1 MQGVGRPTAA
11 GIWIA
16 DAPPVRVRVAL
27 DAMGGDYA
35 PAATV
40 TGALQAYETGVD
52 VVLVG
57 QPARLQAAMA
67 GEGAAGLLS
76 VVPAAE
82 VVDMG
87 EDPAL
92 ALHTKRDASIRVA
105 ARLVAEG
112 RADALVSAGSTGAT
126 LAAALLL
133 LGRLPGVRRP
143 VVGAL
148 VPTKHGRV
156 VLVDAGGLAAA
167 QPDALVGY
175 ARMGI
180 AYAGVLGV
188 DAPRVGLLNV
198 GLEPGKGNALAKA
211 AYELLGRVPGF
222 VGNVEPDGALSGS
235 VDVIVTDGFTGN
247 IFLKTVEAA
256 SGGYGD
262 RAAVVLGVA
271 GEVLVAHGA
280 AGAGEVAEAV
290 RMAAQAAAAGLSGK
304 MAAQLA
310 KGLGDPPSP
319 TRVLGGDPQ
328 PMEGTP

>member
-1 MQGVGRPTAA
+1 MGEEVAERPTAA
-11 GIWIA
+11 GTWRA
-16 DAPPVRVRVAL
+16 RTTPPRIRVAL

-40 TGALQAYETGVD
+40 TGAMQAYKAGVD

-57 QPARLQAAMA
+57 QPVRLRAAMA
-67 GEGAAGLLS
+67 GEGALGLLS

-82 VVDMG
+82 VVSMD
-87 EDPAL
+87 EEPAL

-148 VPTKHGRV
+148 LPTKQGRV

-167 QPDALVGY
+167 QPEALVGY
-175 ARMGI
+175 ARMGV

-188 DAPRVGLLNV
+188 EEPRVGLLNV
-198 GLEPGKGNALAKA
+198 GLESGKGNALAKA
-211 AYELLGRVPGF
+211 AHELLHGLEGF
-222 VGNVEPDGALSGS
+222 VGNVEPDGVLRGS
-235 VDVIVTDGFTGN
+235 VDVVVTDGFTGN
-247 IFLKTVEAA
+247 IFLKAVEAA
-256 SGGYGD
+256 SGGSGD

-271 GEVLVAHGA
+271 GEVLVTHGA
-280 AGAGEVAEAV
+280 ARATAVAEAV
-290 RMAAQAAAAGLSGK
+290 RMAAEAAAVDLSGQ

-310 KGLGDPPSP
+310 RGLGGLRPA
-319 TRVLGGDPQ
+319 
-328 PMEGTP
+328 GTP